1 MTLID
6 RYQICT
12 YMIGGIKLEE
22 LIEKEK
28 KGNIEAFTQLIMNL
42 ENDLYK
48 IAKTRITNEADIED
62 AIQETLIEVYK
73 SIKKLREPQKFK
85 KWLITILINKCN
97 RIYRKKHKKD
107 ISIDEYNLDKILTV
121 YNSSDIENELNFYSL
136 LKQLK
141 YEERI
146 VIILYYM
153 EQYSVKDI
161 KDILHMNENTIRTN
175 LYRAKQK
182 IKNNYE
188 GGIQN
193 G

>member
-1 MTLID
+1 M
-6 RYQICT
+6 
-12 YMIGGIKLEE
+12 EE
-22 LIEKEK
+22 LIEKVK
-28 KGNIEAFTQLIMNL
+28 KGDVDAFTQLIMSLDN
-42 ENDLYK
+42 ELYK

-73 SIKKLREPQKFK
+73 SIKKLREAQKFK
-85 KWLITILINKCN
+85 KWIITILINKCN
-97 RIYRKKHKKD
+97 KIYRKKHKKD
-107 ISIDEYNLDKILTV
+107 ISIDEYNLDKILIN
-121 YNSSDIENELNFYSL
+121 YNYSDIENDLNFYSL
-136 LKQLK
+136 LKQLN

-161 KDILHMNENTIRTN
+161 KDILHMNENTIRTHI
-175 LYRAKQK
+175 YRARQK

-188 GGIQN
+188 GGIKN

>member
-1 MTLID
+1 M
-6 RYQICT
+6 
-12 YMIGGIKLEE
+12 EE
-22 LIEKEK
+22 LIEKVK
-28 KGNIEAFTQLIMNL
+28 KGDVDAFTQLIMSLDN
-42 ENDLYK
+42 ELYK

-73 SIKKLREPQKFK
+73 SIKKLREAQKFK
-85 KWLITILINKCN
+85 KWIITILINKCN
-97 RIYRKKHKKD
+97 KIYRKRHKKD
-107 ISIDEYNLDKILTV
+107 ISIDEYNLDKILIN
-121 YNSSDIENELNFYSL
+121 YNYSDIENDLNFYSL
-136 LKQLK
+136 LKQLN

-161 KDILHMNENTIRTN
+161 KDILHMNENTIRTH
-175 LYRAKQK
+175 LYRARQK

-188 GGIQN
+188 GGIKN

>member
-1 MTLID
+1 M
-6 RYQICT
+6 
-12 YMIGGIKLEE
+12 EE
-22 LIEKEK
+22 LIEKVK
-28 KGNIEAFTQLIMNL
+28 KGDVDAFTQLIMSLDN
-42 ENDLYK
+42 ELYK

-73 SIKKLREPQKFK
+73 SIKKLRDAQKFK
-85 KWLITILINKCN
+85 KWIITILINKCN
-97 RIYRKKHKKD
+97 KIYRKKHKKD
-107 ISIDEYNLDKILTV
+107 ISIDEYDLDKILIN
-121 YNSSDIENELNFYSL
+121 YNYSDIENDLNFYSL

-161 KDILHMNENTIRTN
+161 KDILHMNENTIRTH
-175 LYRAKQK
+175 LYRARQK

-188 GGIQN
+188 GGIKN

>member
-1 MTLID
+1 M
-6 RYQICT
+6 
-12 YMIGGIKLEE
+12 EE
-22 LIEKEK
+22 LIEKVK
-28 KGNIEAFTQLIMNL
+28 KGDVDAFTQLIMSLDN
-42 ENDLYK
+42 ELYK

-73 SIKKLREPQKFK
+73 SIKKLREAQKFK
-85 KWLITILINKCN
+85 KWIITILINKCN
-97 RIYRKKHKKD
+97 KIYRKKHKKD
-107 ISIDEYNLDKILTV
+107 ISIDEYNLDKILIN
-121 YNSSDIENELNFYSL
+121 YNYSDIENDLNFYSL
-136 LKQLK
+136 LKQLN

-161 KDILHMNENTIRTN
+161 KDILHMNENTIRTH
-175 LYRAKQK
+175 LYRARQK

-188 GGIQN
+188 GGIKN